1 MVALYRPR
9 AGWKVEF
16 LGLMAIAGPLIVNRV
31 GHMAMSVVDT
41 TMAGLLGSAEVA
53 SVGLGGIAFF
63 FGFVFSMGL
72 MMGADPFISH
82 AIGRKDVA
90 ARRQGWR
97 AANWLVLPTSLLVIV
112 AVLGAPFVLSSIDYD
127 PALVAGVRTYL
138 SVLALGAPA
147 TMAFMAWSTCLSAHG
162 DTRALTWIP
171 LAANVINVVGNLLFT
186 LGWFGFPKL
195 GLAGIALSTVLCQW
209 FEVAALAWVLRP
221 AGPRGDLW
229 EGVRAPSRST
239 VASVVSFGLPVAFQY
254 TAEFAGFGLSTLF
267 IGYFGTSVLAGH
279 HIALNFA
286 SITFTAAL
294 GISAAA
300 SARVGQAYGRKDAD
314 GIRAAAVVAWV
325 SGAAIAAFTGLLMLL
340 FDQQIAWLYVRDS
353 ETVAW
358 AAAFISIAALFQFA
372 DTTQAIGFGIMRGM
386 GDTFWPAV
394 YNGIS
399 YWGVGLPVGCW
410 AAFYVYEAPEPI
422 WYGLTGALFMVAI
435 ALLFRFPVR
444 LRMLVNHGFE
454 PVEPSLER
462 VNVGAE

>member
-1 MVALYRPR
+1 MVSLYRPR

-41 TMAGLLGSAEVA
+41 TMAGILGSAEVA

-72 MMGADPFISH
+72 MMGVDPFISH
-82 AIGRKDVA
+82 AIGRDDVE

-97 AANWLVLPTSLLVIV
+97 AANWLVLPTSLFVIV
-112 AVLGAPFVLSSIDYD
+112 AVLGAPFVLTAIGYD
-127 PALVAGVRTYL
+127 PVLVAGVRTYL
-138 SVLALGAPA
+138 SILALGAPA

-162 DTRALTWIP
+162 DTRVLTWIP
-171 LAANVINVVGNLLFT
+171 IAANVINVVGNLLFT
-186 LGWFGFPKL
+186 LGWFGFPRL

-209 FEVAALAWVLRP
+209 FEFVALVWVLRP
-221 AGPRGDLW
+221 GGPRGDLW
-229 EGVRAPSRST
+229 EGIVAPARST
-239 VASVVSFGLPVAFQY
+239 MASVVRLGFPVAVQY

-300 SARVGQAYGRKDAD
+300 SARVGQAFGRKDAD
-314 GIRAAAVVAWV
+314 GIRAAAVVAWT
-325 SGAAIAAFTGLLMLL
+325 SGAALAAFTGLLMLL
-340 FDQQIAWLYVRDS
+340 FNQQIAWLYVRDS
-353 ETVAW
+353 QTIQW
-358 AAAFISIAALFQFA
+358 AAVFISIAALFQFA
-372 DTTQAIGFGIMRGM
+372 DTTQAIGFGVMRGM

-394 YNGIS
+394 YNGVS

-410 AAFYVYEAPEPI
+410 AAFYLYDTPEPI

-435 ALLFRFPVR
+435 ALLLRFPVR
-444 LRMLVNHGFE
+444 LRMLVDHGFE
-454 PVEPSLER
+454 SVESPLKR
-462 VNVGAE
+462 VDVGTE

>member
-9 AGWKVEF
+9 LGWKIEF

-41 TMAGLLGSAEVA
+41 TMAGLLGPAEVA

-72 MMGADPFISH
+72 MMGVDPFISH
-82 AIGRKDVA
+82 AIGRNDVPN
-90 ARRQGWR
+90 RREGWR
-97 AANWLVLPTSLLVIV
+97 AANWLVLPTTFLVLA
-112 AVLGAPFVLSSIDYD
+112 AVLGAPAMLTAIGYD
-127 PALVAGVRTYL
+127 PALISGVRTYL
-138 SVLALGAPA
+138 TVLALGAPA

-162 DTRALTWIP
+162 DTRVLTWIP
-171 LAANVINVVGNLLFT
+171 LAANVINIAGNLLFT

-209 FEVAALAWVLRP
+209 FEAGALAWVLRP
-221 AGPRGDLW
+221 SGPRGHLW
-229 EGVRAPSRST
+229 EGTRLPSAQTIRA
-239 VASVVSFGLPVAFQY
+239 VVKFGMPVAVQY
-254 TAEFAGFGLSTLF
+254 TAEFAGFGISTLF
-267 IGYFGTSVLAGH
+267 IGWFGTPVLAGH
-279 HIALNFA
+279 QIALNFA

-300 SARVGQAYGRKDAD
+300 SARVGQAFGRKDID
-314 GIRAAAVVAWV
+314 GIRAAATVAWG
-325 SGAAIAAFTGLLMLL
+325 SGVAIAAFTGLVMLL
-340 FDQQIAWLYVRDS
+340 FDRQIAWLYVRDS
-353 ETVAW
+353 ETMHW
-358 AAAFISIAALFQFA
+358 AAIFISIAALFQFA

-399 YWGVGLPVGCW
+399 YWGIGLPLGFW
-410 AAFYVYEAPEPI
+410 AAFYVYDAPEPL
-422 WYGLTGALFMVAI
+422 WYGLTGALFLVAI
-435 ALLFRFPVR
+435 ALLLRFPVR
-444 LRMLVNHGFE
+444 LRMLVDHGFE
-454 PVEPSLER
+454 TVQAPLEG